1 MRVVNSTGVLTGHLL
16 QNLFDTGEATSD
28 DVAWVNYTSSFVKC
42 VQHNLFP
49 VKCDLQKVFFMKCDK
64 ISVHPPQ

>member
-28 DVAWVNYTSSFVKC
+28 DVAWVNYTSSFVSHIFC
-42 VQHNLFP
+42 EV
-49 VKCDLQKVFFMKCDK
+49 C
-64 ISVHPPQ
+64 ST